1 MKERPGRD
9 PSRAML
15 QLKPR
20 YGKWVGLWLM
30 NFGFQGL
37 ANFSALRLFGVQL
50 PWLYFCV
57 NWLILSAVALSI
69 NIWRERLSK
78 PRRYSYWDDGAGTGA
93 TIRHSRTGEVL
104 IHIEGEKFRAEELRG
119 VSLEEADLRGEKLDG
134 IELPGLCL
142 RGANLQGASLTSAN
156 LEGATLAGCQ
166 LGGARLQRANLRGA
180 DLRGAQFGRYGLSL
194 LRNADF
200 KGARY
205 NAATRWPGG
214 FRPDHFDCIYE
225 PDADQ
230 VLPIPS
236 GSPENDGQNL
246 PVIAVAASPEKAV
259 VEVRA

>member
-1 MKERPGRD
+1 MKERPGRY
-9 PSRAML
+9 PSHAML
-15 QLKPR
+15 QLKPQ

-30 NFGFQGL
+30 NFGLQAL
-37 ANFSALRLFGVQL
+37 SNFAALRLLGFQL
-50 PWLYFCV
+50 PWLYFCKG
-57 NWLILSAVALSI
+57 WLFLSAVALSI
-69 NIWRERLSK
+69 NIYRERGAN
-78 PRRYSYWDDGAGTGA
+78 PRRYSYWDDGTGKGA

-104 IHIEGEKFRAEELRG
+104 IHIEGEKFTAEDLRA

-134 IELPGLCL
+134 IELPGVCL
-142 RGANLQGASLTSAN
+142 RGANLQEASLTCAN
-156 LEGATLAGCQ
+156 LEGANLTGCQ

-180 DLRGAQFGRYGLSL
+180 DLRGAQFGRHGLSL

-200 KGARY
+200 KSARY

-236 GSPENDGQNL
+236 GSPENDAQSL
-246 PVIAVAASPEKAV
+246 PVIAVAARPEKAV
-259 VEVRA
+259 VEVQA